1 MFDELSARFE
11 DAVKGLKGQDKI
23 SETNVEGALS
33 DVRRAL
39 LEADV
44 SLAVVKD
51 FVAEVRDKAV
61 GAEVVRGVSPDQKF
75 IQVVHEQLVDVMGG
89 GNAPLARAPEAPTVV
104 LMAGLQGAGKT
115 TATAKLGLHLK
126 DQGRRALMVG
136 ADVYRPAAIDQLK
149 TLGEQI
155 GVEVLSLIHI

>member
-1 MFDELSARFE
+1 MYKR
-11 DAVKGLKGQDKI
+11 Q
-23 SETNVEGALS
+23 
-33 DVRRAL
+33 
-39 LEADV
+39 
-44 SLAVVKD
+44 VKD
-51 FVAEVRDKAV
+51 FVAEVREKAV

-75 IQVVHEQLVDVMGG
+75 IQVVHDQLVEVMGG
-89 GNAPLARAPEAPTVV
+89 DNAPLAKAAEAPTVV

-149 TLGEQI
+149 TLGGQI
-155 GVEVLSLIHI
+155 GVEVFSLGADAKPEDIAAAGLAKAKQEGLSLIHI